1 MYCLFGA
8 FPLYVVQL
16 GGAPADAGLV
26 TGAVPL
32 TSFFTQM
39 ALASRLARLPRVA
52 VLAAAPLV
60 LPIGIAAALLVT
72 EPRLLVIT
80 SIIFGTGY
88 TTFQTAATTL
98 AADVTPPARRGEAL
112 GVYGSF
118 TTVALAVGPTLGIAL
133 LQAFGIGA
141 TFLAATLLGIAAIA
155 LSVGVRAPLPA
166 PSATGDLR
174 QSTPDATRDSR
185 QSGAAALGAA
195 TTPAAH
201 TKRRLDPIVYFSM
214 FVNAGL
220 TFTHG
225 VLIAFLP
232 LYARS
237 IGMDNPGLFYTV
249 FAMAAVFV
257 RAIAGRLSD
266 LFGRV
271 QVIGPATLVL
281 ATALW
286 ALAAGPSVPMLLLI
300 AVVYA
305 FGYGSLHPTNL
316 AFAVDSAAAE
326 DRSMAMA
333 LVNSG
338 FALGMGTGALMMGG
352 VLAATSFSVTFAL
365 TAFIPLAT
373 TSAFLWRY
381 ATHRPARL
389 S

>member
-1 MYCLFGA
+1 L
-8 FPLYVVQL
+8 
-16 GGAPADAGLV
+16 
-26 TGAVPL
+26 
-32 TSFFTQM
+32 
-39 ALASRLARLPRVA
+39 
-52 VLAAAPLV
+52 
-60 LPIGIAAALLVT
+60 
-72 EPRLLVIT
+72 
-80 SIIFGTGY
+80 
-88 TTFQTAATTL
+88 
-98 AADVTPPARRGEAL
+98 
-112 GVYGSF
+112 
-118 TTVALAVGPTLGIAL
+118 
-133 LQAFGIGA
+133 
-141 TFLAATLLGIAAIA
+141 
-155 LSVGVRAPLPA
+155 
-166 PSATGDLR
+166 
-174 QSTPDATRDSR
+174 
-185 QSGAAALGAA
+185 
-195 TTPAAH
+195 
-201 TKRRLDPIVYFSM
+201 
-214 FVNAGL
+214 
-220 TFTHG
+220 
-225 VLIAFLP
+225 
-232 LYARS
+232 
-237 IGMDNPGLFYTV
+237 DNPGLFYTV